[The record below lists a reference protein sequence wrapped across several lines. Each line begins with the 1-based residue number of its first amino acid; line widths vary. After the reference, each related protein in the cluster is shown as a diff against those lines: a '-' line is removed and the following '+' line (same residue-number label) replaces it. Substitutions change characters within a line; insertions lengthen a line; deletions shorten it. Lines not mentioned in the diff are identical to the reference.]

1 MGNLNQHNRGYR
13 MNYLIMI
20 GCEDPFTAK
29 PFTMLTSDENMV
41 YGDYSD
47 AIEVV
52 RIMNEQNGEGYARL
66 INL

>member
-1 MGNLNQHNRGYR
+1 

-20 GCEDPFTAK
+20 GCQDPFTAK
-29 PFTMLTSDENMV
+29 PFTLLTSDDNMV

-52 RIMNEQNGEGYARL
+52 RIMNEQNDDGYARL
-66 INL
+66 VVL